1 MNNDTIKNILD
12 SVLLPELGKNQLNW
26 NHKREGRTQII
37 SLYPQPKF
45 VFYVT
50 FFYTFILFLFVSFH
64 KEFQ

>member
-37 SLYPQPKF
+37 LG
-45 VFYVT
+45 
-50 FFYTFILFLFVSFH
+50 I
-64 KEFQ
+64 